1 MNDKIKLEILS
12 LKNDLLQ
19 KREINL
25 NFVIIGLAME
35 NFSSLLKLEI
45 INYKLGIM
53 NYHFRGVTKL
63 VRIRIMLIK

>member
-25 NFVIIGLAME
+25 NFVIIGLALE
-35 NFSSLLKLEI
+35 NFSSLFKLEI
-45 INYKLGIM
+45 M
-53 NYHFRGVTKL
+53 N
-63 VRIRIMLIK
+63 